1 MADENDTLGALDRDV
16 KNKIAAKYD
25 PAKEAEVQFW
35 IEDILGEPFQEGFQD
50 SLKTGVRLC
59 ELLNR
64 IAAGSVRKINTR
76 DMPFAHRENIS
87 SYLDACK
94 NKGMN
99 LVDLFDTQDLY
110 DGKNLVSVIN
120 HFYSLSGYAKGWGF
134 EGPFL
139 AEREI
144 RTVDKRPAASS
155 VVANKS
161 GYTGPT
167 AQTMGSYG
175 VNTGKSGPKL
185 ATTGIRNVNEEAK
198 FANVAPADEE
208 DTLGALDRDVKN
220 KIAAKYDPERER
232 EVIEWIE
239 AVTGRDL
246 GGSLADGLH
255 DGKTVCEMINI
266 IFPGTVT
273 DISSKK
279 MAFFQRENVS
289 KYLEGCKS
297 AGMNSVDLF
306 DTQDLYDNKNIVNVI
321 NHFYSFSA
329 FARAHSTNFSGPFI
343 GVKLSDKNE
352 RQFTEEQM
360 NAGRSMP
367 TAQTMGSFGV
377 VDSKPDVKFTHII
390 KDVDQ
395 IKRTQDAS
403 ANKAKNMYGQ

>member
-35 IEDILGEPFQEGFQD
+35 IEDILGEPFQEGFQE

-64 IAAGSVRKINTR
+64 IAPGSVRKINTKE
-76 DMPFAHRENIS
+76 MPFSHRENIS
-87 SYLDACK
+87 NYLEACK

-110 DGKNLVSVIN
+110 DAKNMVSVIN
-120 HFYSLSGYAKGWGF
+120 HFYSLSGYAVGWGF
-134 EGPFL
+134 EGPVL
-139 AEREI
+139 AAREI
-144 RTVDKRPAASS
+144 KTADKRAAAAKPAS
-155 VVANKS
+155 NKGGFS
-161 GYTGPT
+161 GGT

-175 VNTGKSGPKL
+175 VDTGKAGKKV
-185 ATTGIRNVNEEAK
+185 ATTGVRSVNEEAK
-198 FANVAPADEE
+198 FANVAPAEEE

-220 KIAAKYDPERER
+220 KIAAKYDPEREA
-232 EVIEWIE
+232 EVVQWIE
-239 AVTGRDL
+239 AVTGADL

-255 DGKTVCEMINI
+255 DGKVLCGLINQV
-266 IFPGTVT
+266 FPRAVT
-273 DISSKK
+273 DVSNKS
-279 MAFFQRENVS
+279 MAFFQRENIS
-289 KYLEGCKS
+289 KYIDACKN
-297 AGMNSVDLF
+297 AGMNLGDLF

-321 NHFYSFSA
+321 NHFYSFSS
-329 FARAHSTNFSGPFI
+329 FARQHSNSFSGPYI
-343 GVKLSDKNE
+343 GVKFSDKNARE
-352 RQFTEEQM
+352 FTDEQM
-360 NAGRSMP
+360 NAGKNMAS
-367 TAQTMGSFGV
+367 AQTSGSYGV

-403 ANKAKNMYGQ
+403 ASKAKNMYG

>member
-16 KNKIAAKYD
+16 KNKIAAKFD

-35 IEDILGEPFQEGFQD
+35 IEDILQEPFQEGFQD
-50 SLKTGVRLC
+50 SLKSGVRLC

-64 IAAGSVRKINTR
+64 IAPGSVRKINTR
-76 DMPFAHRENIS
+76 EMPFAHRENIS

-120 HFYSLSGYAKGWGF
+120 HFYSLSAYAKGWGF
-134 EGPFL
+134 DGPFL
-139 AEREI
+139 AGGEVR
-144 RTVDKRPAASS
+144 VNKPSASS
-155 VVANKS
+155 VTANKS
-161 GYTGPT
+161 GYSGAT

-185 ATTGIRNVNEEAK
+185 ATTGVRDVTQEAK
-198 FANVAPADEE
+198 FADIAPADDG

-220 KIAAKYDPERER
+220 KIAAKYDPEREQ

-239 AVTGRDL
+239 TVTGANL
-246 GGSLADGLH
+246 NGSLAVGLH
-255 DGKTVCEMINI
+255 DGKVVCKLINT

-273 DISSKK
+273 DVSNKS
-279 MAFFQRENVS
+279 MAFFQRENIS
-289 KYLEGCKS
+289 KYLEGCKQI
-297 AGMNSVDLF
+297 GMNLVDLY
-306 DTQDLYDNKNIVNVI
+306 DTQDLYDDKNIVNVI
-321 NHFYSFSA
+321 NHYYSFSS
-329 FARAHSTNFSGPFI
+329 FARQHSNFRGPFI
-343 GVKLSDKNE
+343 GVKMADKNE
-352 RQFTEEQM
+352 RNFTEEQM

-377 VDSKPDVKFTHII
+377 VDTKPDVKFTHII

-395 IKRTQDAS
+395 IKRTQDAAS
-403 ANKAKNMYGQ
+403 NKAKNMYG